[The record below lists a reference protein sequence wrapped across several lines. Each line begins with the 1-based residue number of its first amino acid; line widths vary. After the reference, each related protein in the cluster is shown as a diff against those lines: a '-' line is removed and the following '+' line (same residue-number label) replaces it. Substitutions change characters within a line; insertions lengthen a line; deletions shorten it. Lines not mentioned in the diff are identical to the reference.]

1 MSKPA
6 APAEMAPPPKKMGRA
21 ALVVGL
27 ANLIGRLS
35 GLARE
40 VAFAAAFGASPVAD
54 AFNAAFRVPNL
65 LREVFVEGAMANVYV
80 PLFART
86 HEREGPEAGWAL
98 SNALLGV
105 LSLVLGGITLLYL
118 VAAEPFVILVAAG
131 FRSVPGKVEL
141 SAQLVRIMAPFLAFL
156 SVGSLWSGML
166 NVRGRFFLPA
176 LTPSLLGLFSVAAC
190 LAGPAFER
198 VTGVPAIHVVAG
210 ATTLSGLASMALL
223 YPSLRALGYRIRP
236 TLAGHPE
243 LRRAMGF
250 LGAAFIGAMVVQ
262 LNLLVESQLASRW
275 GDGPVSQLQYGF
287 RLVQIPQN
295 LIAGSVAVATLA
307 TLSLQ
312 LARRELDA
320 SRDTVG
326 RAVLMTL
333 GLVTPAAVGLYLLAG
348 PLIALIYERGAFLA
362 ADTAAT
368 ASVLRGYA
376 IASVGIS
383 LYRVLLPAFF
393 ALGDPYL
400 PMRLSLGVLIVKV
413 PIALL
418 LCDTL
423 GLGLIGLP
431 LSHALTA
438 SAEVLV
444 LVLVLRS
451 RLGGW
456 SEGFVGQLARI
467 GLASA
472 LLAVLVAALRPW
484 ADGPWL
490 LPICALGAVVYG
502 LLGLLFGV
510 RELRGIAR
518 RLLPPPPPGRG
529 PRSHPPDRPP
539 ERP

>member
-1 MSKPA
+1 
-6 APAEMAPPPKKMGRA
+6 
-21 ALVVGL
+21 
-27 ANLIGRLS
+27 
-35 GLARE
+35 
-40 VAFAAAFGASPVAD
+40 
-54 AFNAAFRVPNL
+54 
-65 LREVFVEGAMANVYV
+65 
-80 PLFART
+80 
-86 HEREGPEAGWAL
+86 
-98 SNALLGV
+98 
-105 LSLVLGGITLLYL
+105 
-118 VAAEPFVILVAAG
+118 
-131 FRSVPGKVEL
+131 
-141 SAQLVRIMAPFLAFL
+141 
-156 SVGSLWSGML
+156 
-166 NVRGRFFLPA
+166 
-176 LTPSLLGLFSVAAC
+176 
-190 LAGPAFER
+190 
-198 VTGVPAIHVVAG
+198 
-210 ATTLSGLASMALL
+210 
-223 YPSLRALGYRIRP
+223 
-236 TLAGHPE
+236 
-243 LRRAMGF
+243 
-250 LGAAFIGAMVVQ
+250 
-262 LNLLVESQLASRW
+262 
-275 GDGPVSQLQYGF
+275 
-287 RLVQIPQN
+287 
-295 LIAGSVAVATLA
+295 
-307 TLSLQ
+307 
-312 LARRELDA
+312 
-320 SRDTVG
+320 
-326 RAVLMTL
+326 MTL

-529 PRSHPPDRPP
+529 PPDRPPDRPP
-539 ERP
+539 ERL